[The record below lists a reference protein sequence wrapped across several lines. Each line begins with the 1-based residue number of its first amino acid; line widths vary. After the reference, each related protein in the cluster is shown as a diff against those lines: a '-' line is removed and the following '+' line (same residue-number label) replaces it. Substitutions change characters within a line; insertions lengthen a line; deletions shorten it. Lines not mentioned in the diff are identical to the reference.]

1 MFGLR
6 ADGKKLK
13 RIDPIQKIMPHIM
26 SARHDSQNLAKYE
39 VRCEP
44 FDAFISEEREK
55 GIGINYMHL
64 VIAGLVRTIAK
75 KPRLNR
81 FIMNGRIFRRTGGIY
96 ISFVV
101 KRKLSANAADSTVK
115 VCFTGHES
123 IYDVKN
129 MVDEAIKS
137 VNAQDDKNGT
147 DKLATLLT
155 IVPNSIIKFL
165 VWCLKKLDKHGLLPG
180 SILKLS
186 PFHTSCFVTN
196 LKSIKGEYIY
206 HHLYD
211 FGTTSL
217 FVSMGK
223 EKMVPVVDD
232 DQVVPGKV
240 MTLGVVTDER
250 FCDGFYYISAL
261 KMLKEFYQNPILLCE
276 RLDMV
281 EEDIPFDYKKSKKEA
296 KEKKLKQK
304 EEKRLEKAEIK
315 KQKRKTK

>member
-13 RIDPIQKIMPHIM
+13 RIDPIQKITPHIM
-26 SARHDSQNLAKYE
+26 SERHDSQNIAKYE

-44 FDAFISEEREK
+44 FDNFIRKEREK
-55 GIGINYMHL
+55 GTNFNYMHL
-64 VIAGLVRTIAK
+64 VIAGIVRTIAL

-81 FIMNGRIFRRTGGIY
+81 FVMNGRIFRRTGGIY

-123 IYDVKN
+123 VYEIKEKI
-129 MVDEAIKS
+129 DEAIKS
-137 VNAQDDKNGT
+137 INQKEESNGT
-147 DKLATLLT
+147 DKAAHVLT
-155 IVPNSIIKFL
+155 IVPNSLIKFA
-165 VWCLKKLDKHGLLPG
+165 VWIIKKLDKHGLLPG

-223 EKMVPVVDD
+223 ERMQPVCEGE
-232 DQVVPGKV
+232 QIVPGKV

-250 FCDGFYYISAL
+250 FCDGFYYIAAL
-261 KMLKEFYQNPILLCE
+261 KLLKEYCKNPEKLCE
-276 RLDMV
+276 RLEHV
-281 EEDIPFDYKKSKKEA
+281 EEDIPFEYKK
-296 KEKKLKQK
+296 
-304 EEKRLEKAEIK
+304 K
-315 KQKRKTK
+315 KQK

>member
-13 RIDPIQKIMPHIM
+13 KIDPIQKIMPHIM
-26 SARHDSQNLAKYE
+26 SERHDSQNIAKYE
-39 VRCEP
+39 VRCEA
-44 FDAFISEEREK
+44 FDEFIKKERENNNK
-55 GIGINYMHL
+55 FNYMHL
-64 VIAGLVRTIAK
+64 VIAGLVRTIAQ

-81 FIMNGRIFRRTGGIY
+81 FVMNGRIFRRTGGIY

-115 VCFTGHES
+115 VCFTGHED
-123 IYDVKN
+123 IYEIKDKI
-129 MVDEAIKS
+129 DEAIRS
-137 VNAQDDKNGT
+137 VNTKDEGNGT

-155 IVPNSIIKFL
+155 IVPNTLIKFI
-165 VWCLKKLDKHGLLPG
+165 VWILKKMDKHGLLPG

-223 EKMVPVVDD
+223 EKIVPVVDD
-232 DQVVPGKV
+232 DKICPGKV

-261 KMLKEFYQNPILLCE
+261 KMLKDYYQNPILLTE
-276 RLDMV
+276 KLEKV
-281 EEDIPFDYKKSKKEA
+281 EEDIPFEYKKSKQS
-296 KEKKLKQK
+296 KKN
-304 EEKRLEKAEIK
+304 K
-315 KQKRKTK
+315 KMENKK

>member
-13 RIDPIQKIMPHIM
+13 RIDPIQKITPHIM
-26 SARHDSQNLAKYE
+26 SARHDSQNITKYE

-44 FDAFISEEREK
+44 FDGFIRKEREK
-55 GIGINYMHL
+55 GVTINYMHL
-64 VIAGLVRTIAK
+64 VIAGLVRTIAL

-81 FIMNGRIFRRTGGIY
+81 FVMNGRIFRRTGGIF

-123 IYDVKN
+123 IYEIKEKIDL
-129 MVDEAIKS
+129 AIKS
-137 VNAQDDKNGT
+137 INEKDDSNGT
-147 DKLATLLT
+147 DKAARLLT
-155 IVPNSIIKFL
+155 IVPNSLIKFL
-165 VWCLKKLDKHGLLPG
+165 VWIIKKLDKHGLLPG
-180 SILKLS
+180 GILRIS

-223 EKMVPVVDD
+223 EKMQPVCEDD
-232 DQVVPGKV
+232 KIVPGKV

-250 FCDGFYYISAL
+250 FCDGFYYVAAL
-261 KMLKEFYQNPILLCE
+261 KQLKEFYNNPELLCE
-276 RLDMV
+276 RLEKV
-281 EEDIPFDYKKSKKEA
+281 EEDIPFEYRK
-296 KEKKLKQK
+296 
-304 EEKRLEKAEIK
+304 K
-315 KQKRKTK
+315 KQKLK